1 MAQVSAADITKL
13 RKTTGAGMMD
23 CKKALEEADNNFEKA
38 IEIIR
43 KRGQAIANKR
53 ADKEAAEGATL
64 AGVSADGTLGAI
76 IQVSCETDFVS
87 KNDRF
92 VEFVKSILDVAIEKA
107 PASLDA
113 LKALPLAGKTVADVV
128 MEQVAAIGERI
139 DLIEYHCIKA
149 ATVVPYIHPGNQ
161 VSTLV
166 GLSVKSDVQVGKDV
180 AMQIAAMKP
189 VAIDKDFVTAEVI
202 EKEREIGRDQAR
214 QEGKPENMLD
224 RIAEGK
230 LQKFFKENTLLN
242 QDFIKDN
249 KMTVSQYL
257 KSINKDLTVTDFRRF
272 SIKE

>member
-13 RKTTGAGMMD
+13 RKSTGAGMMD
-23 CKKALEEADNNFEKA
+23 CKKALEEAEGNFEKA

-53 ADKEAAEGATL
+53 ADKDTAEGATL
-64 AGVSADGTLGAI
+64 AEVSADGTVGAI
-76 IQVSCETDFVS
+76 LQVNCETDFVS

-92 VEFVKSILDVAIEKA
+92 VEFAKSILDLAVVKA
-107 PASLDA
+107 PATIDELKSLT
-113 LKALPLAGKTVADVV
+113 LGGKTVAEAI
-128 MEQVAAIGERI
+128 MEQVAAIGEKI
-139 DLIEYHCIKA
+139 ELVEYHCIKA

-161 VSTLV
+161 VATLV
-166 GLSVKSDVQVGKDV
+166 GLSVKTDVKVGKDV

-189 VAIDKDFVTAEVI
+189 IAIDKDFVTPDII
-202 EKEREIGRDQAR
+202 EKEKEIGREQAR

-230 LQKFFKENTLLN
+230 LQKFFKESTLLN

-249 KMTVSQYL
+249 KQTVAQYL
-257 KSINKDLTVTDFRRF
+257 KSVNKDLTVTDFRRF
-272 SIKE
+272 AIKE